1 MRSIHLIT
9 NCVVFLL
16 AFTLV
21 LRAGDIE
28 TLPPYIEVGSPATD
42 VIAVGPGSDGTANIV
57 FNITSADAGFNVA
70 FGSCPNAT
78 STPAF
83 ATTTTVPN
91 APSTPA
97 FATTTT
103 VPNAPD
109 GAVTKTAT
117 LNYPASQAGKSNSVS
132 IMIMTNDEGGPCTS
146 SLWRPR
152 SFSQHPLASLCFAGN
167 YLTSVMEYVASL
179 MPHARDL
186 GEALMSVGKSGGH
199 LKQAANFRVLILKST
214 ASVTKTN
221 LPAKR

>member
-91 APSTPA
+91 AP
-97 FATTTT
+97 
-103 VPNAPD
+103 D

-152 SFSQHPLASLCFAGN
+152 SFSQHPLASLCFASN
-167 YLTSVMEYVASL
+167 YLTSVMEYMASL

-199 LKQAANFRVLILKST
+199 LKQAVNFRVLILKST